1 MSKNV
6 KIANTHYNDVPSITV
21 PLQTS
26 GTASFYDVSD
36 TTATASDVASG
47 KYFYTAAGVLTQ
59 GTSSGGGGTSK
70 NAQIWSG
77 FGTVQSTTY
86 TAVANPNSQATMT
99 ITVAKAGTYDVYWCG
114 YRSSNSGTWGSR
126 LYINGSGYGSNITTF
141 DQYLTSV
148 QVVHL
153 SGVALNA
160 DDVLTVRARS
170 RGSSYT
176 FYIYDLVIIE
186 Q

>member
-6 KIANTHYNDVPSITV
+6 KIANTNYNNVPSITV

-59 GTSSGGGGTSK
+59 GTNSGGGGTSK

-77 FGTVQSTTY
+77 FGKVQNTAY
-86 TAVANPNSQATMT
+86 TAVPSMT
-99 ITVAKAGTYDVYWCG
+99 ITVAKTGTYDVYWCG
-114 YRSSNSGTWGSR
+114 YRSSTSGTWGSR
-126 LYINGSGYGSNITTF
+126 LYVNDTGYGNSFITTF
-141 DQYLTSV
+141 DEVTPAIQI
-148 QVVHL
+148 VHL
-153 SGVALNA
+153 SGVSLTA
-160 DDVLTVRARS
+160 DDVLTLKARS
-170 RGSSYT
+170 RGNSYT